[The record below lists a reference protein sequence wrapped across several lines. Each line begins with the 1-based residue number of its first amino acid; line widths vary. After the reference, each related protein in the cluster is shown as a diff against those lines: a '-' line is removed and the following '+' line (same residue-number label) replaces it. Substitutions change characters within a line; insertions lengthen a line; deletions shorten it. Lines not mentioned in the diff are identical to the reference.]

1 MNLMEPLQPVGR
13 CSQTPAALQKSC
25 WPHLP
30 HLLGCSKEKVV
41 LDAGAWYQIAG
52 GISAPQLWGVHSHS
66 WCLPGGRLGGW
77 HVGTVPTGGGLQAVL
92 FGHLLLSQDLFCC
105 VSWPGWL

>member
-77 HVGTVPTGGGLQAVL
+77 NVGTVPTGGGLQAVL
-92 FGHLLLSQDLFCC
+92 FGHLLPSQDLFCR